1 MLNYSGCSKQHQMNK
16 GKMQKLEIS
25 VGKQSYDFFE
35 TRTCALAYLLLHY
48 AALVMERI
56 CTA

>member
-1 MLNYSGCSKQHQMNK
+1 MNK

-56 CTA
+56 CMA